1 MGDSTEMVEFT
12 NLLSGCLDAYNSL
25 APCDSNTCESGFFCI
40 ANNCAKGRCDRCLNH
55 IQWHPS
61 PSFHYSCP
69 RITFHYVLRFFNRFA
84 SEIAYV
90 VLNLKDDYLRAKTSL
105 NVVSLG
111 CGPGSEVYGFIGALR
126 NKAPHI
132 VLNYQGFDLNSA
144 WGTVQQMSKNVLAA
158 TPHRIDFYDLNMFG
172 AYVGFQG
179 GDCDMLVLNY
189 LLSDAQKYYT
199 DSIKV
204 KFLEDIAQFVFK
216 NNVRNIL
223 FNDNSYY
230 GKGGL
235 DTGVGM
241 MFRLIKELRKWQ
253 LQPKAFLRYFP
264 SDNYVPSTM
273 WKAYKNE
280 RLLFPPIVGNTFD
293 TNINRCKSK
302 QILVMFS

>member
-1 MGDSTEMVEFT
+1 M
-12 NLLSGCLDAYNSL
+12 
-25 APCDSNTCESGFFCI
+25 
-40 ANNCAKGRCDRCLNH
+40 
-55 IQWHPS
+55 
-61 PSFHYSCP
+61 
-69 RITFHYVLRFFNRFA
+69 LRFFNRFA

-132 VLNYQGFDLNSA
+132 VLNYQGFDLNST
-144 WGTVQQMSKNVLAA
+144 WGAVQQMSRNVLAA
-158 TPHRIDFYDLNMFG
+158 TPHRIDFYNLNMFG
-172 AYVGFQG
+172 AYAGFQG

-199 DSIKV
+199 NAGKV
-204 KFLEDIAQFVFK
+204 KFLEDIAQFVFQ
-216 NNVRNIL
+216 NNVKNIL

-241 MFRLIKELRKWQ
+241 MFRLIKELRNWQ
-253 LQPKAFLRYFP
+253 LQPKVILRYFP
-264 SDNYVPSTM
+264 SDNYVPSAM
-273 WKAYKNE
+273 WRAYSDE
-280 RLLFPPIVGNTFD
+280 RLLFAPVAGNTFD

-302 QILVMFS
+302 QILVTLS